1 MAEKTTTTREE
12 KDSAGNKSREETQT
26 ERDSGSARRPA
37 NPAQP
42 GTDSHKSGPG
52 SDTNP
57 TGIGG
62 NEESVSG

>member
-1 MAEKTTTTREE
+1 MSDEKTTTTEKKKDASGNESTTKTETE
-12 KDSAGNKSREETQT
+12 KDSATR
-26 ERDSGSARRPA
+26 A
-37 NPAQP
+37 PAQP
-42 GTDSHKSGPG
+42 GQDSAKSGHG